1 MPAMP
6 LRITL
11 VVQPMLTIP
20 PIPMYL
26 REYLLLEIAT
36 SHEQLAYSDTQHRW
50 WEGEWMRSCNEYNR
64 AGGLTVQATSSII
77 T

>member
-1 MPAMP
+1 MHTLLLVCLVRKLPIYASNAFEDN
-6 LRITL
+6 L

-36 SHEQLAYSDTQHRW
+36 SHEQLAYSDTQHR
-50 WEGEWMRSCNEYNR
+50 
-64 AGGLTVQATSSII
+64 
-77 T
+77 

>member
-1 MPAMP
+1 MP

-26 REYLLLEIAT
+26 REYLLLELLLLMSS
-36 SHEQLAYSDTQHRW
+36 SHIVTLSTDDGRGNGCAVA
-50 WEGEWMRSCNEYNR
+50 M
-64 AGGLTVQATSSII
+64 SII
-77 T
+77 ELVV